1 MNERRSEV
9 TATVS
14 RCQWRFALGR
24 QGVIA
29 SDLPIACRVLPSAHG
44 FGALPAES
52 SIRGRAMSAQVRVG
66 STLWIASGFRGCLV
80 ASFCGGATV
89 FESFEVWD
97 APIASQLV

>member
-44 FGALPAES
+44 FGALPAE
-52 SIRGRAMSAQVRVG
+52 
-66 STLWIASGFRGCLV
+66 
-80 ASFCGGATV
+80 
-89 FESFEVWD
+89 
-97 APIASQLV
+97 